1 MKCPLCG
8 QFNSPVGADPPDLV
22 FGYPF
27 YRLGRWDKDGGDE
40 NDSGDDHG
48 LVMVVMVAVMFMVMV
63 VDNWLLV
70 LERVTRP

>member
-27 YRLGRWDKDGGDE
+27 YRLGRGGEDGGDE
-40 NDSGDDHG
+40 NDSGDGDG
-48 LVMVVMVAVMFMVMV
+48 DDDGGGDGDIGDVCF
-63 VDNWLLV
+63 
-70 LERVTRP
+70 